1 MIHQSTELKFVSDD
15 IGYGVFAT
23 SDIPM
28 GTIIWVKDQLDRV
41 IKKNDLSQFTDAN
54 LENLLKYTYRDR
66 NGDYIFCWDHTRFIN
81 HSFFPNTMA
90 TSLNFEI
97 AIKNIFKGEEITNDY
112 GTLNIIEPFYCK
124 RTSGSREMVR
134 PDDLKLFFK
143 DWDFK
148 IEEASKFIF
157 TVDQP
162 LQKLLTP
169 DQSRQLQLIRNEE
182 IKFPSILDNF
192 FIS

>member
-41 IKKNDLSQFTDAN
+41 IKKNDLSEFTDAN

-97 AIKNIFKGEEITNDY
+97 AIKNISKG
-112 GTLNIIEPFYCK
+112 K
-124 RTSGSREMVR
+124 KS
-134 PDDLKLFFK
+134 
-143 DWDFK
+143 
-148 IEEASKFIF
+148 
-157 TVDQP
+157 
-162 LQKLLTP
+162 LTTMG
-169 DQSRQLQLIRNEE
+169 R
-182 IKFPSILDNF
+182 
-192 FIS
+192 